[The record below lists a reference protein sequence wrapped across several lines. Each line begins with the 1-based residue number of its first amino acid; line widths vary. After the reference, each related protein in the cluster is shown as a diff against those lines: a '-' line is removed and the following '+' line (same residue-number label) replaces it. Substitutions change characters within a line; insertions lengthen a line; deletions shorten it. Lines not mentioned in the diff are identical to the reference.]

1 MPWFHLPRAKDAHE
15 LNMIA
20 KHFNIALHA
29 VGAGARAKTRLAAVT
44 DIRKNFQ
51 GKTILTI
58 WHGPNDLY
66 YLDMTTEELTLGDW
80 SPCTEFI
87 VSDIEA
93 VKKELAKYDI

>member
-1 MPWFHLPRAKDAHE
+1 MSL
-15 LNMIA
+15 IA
-20 KHFNIALHA
+20 KHFNIALRA

-66 YLDMTTEELTLGDW
+66 YLDMSTEELTRGDW
-80 SPCTEFI
+80 SECTEFV

-93 VKKELAKYDI
+93 VKKELAKYHI